1 MDERIISNNLLID
14 DEVDVT
20 LRPKFFTEYVG
31 QKSVKEMMEIA
42 VKAAKLRQESLD
54 HVLLYGPP

>member
-20 LRPKFFTEYVG
+20 LRQKSFGEYIG
-31 QKSVKEMMEIA
+31 QKDVKEM
-42 VKAAKLRQESLD
+42 V
-54 HVLLYGPP
+54 